1 MTPSGKVNAAIGAP
15 TVHTWGRL
23 RLQTNGGSLAEEKL
37 ATHPKVRP
45 LIRTFLGADQTYLKP
60 SNPQTFTTETRNEQA
75 AIRLAELTQDAVD
88 LGTDESSLAFFI
100 QAFGQSTGVALT
112 TPDLFRSQDDAAG
125 IADAGDNYNAI
136 YTGKAESGTLTVQ
149 STLSPV
155 ATVSAALRDLCKA
168 ELQDRSLTAWG
179 HWLGD
184 TESLHEPWN
193 WCKTGGGT
201 WNDMVNDAR
210 AGTETIVTG
219 THFITGSSPGNLTLD
234 AWITRA
240 EARTATFAP
249 DHDTNWSTGANAST
263 GSSKEMVR
271 LRMEAA
277 TSQYTRMTKGIW
289 SSDAFYSGT
298 LYYNYEM
305 NLVDNASFP
314 ITTFGGGG
322 SGNVDHVV
330 EFFGLDGSSPILYPY
345 NTSAGALDTTLA
357 RFGPSTARFG
367 TGRLYD
373 ERRMF
378 NNARR
383 TLTAIAQS
391 TGPSPVFPWIRGS
404 DTRVSATDTINPN
417 PTIADLTAMLRL
429 CASYDNCLDVIF
441 WYNDNPAQ
449 ATPDHDVHL
458 AAVEAFYPE
467 YVWNGKF
474 WEAA

>member
-1 MTPSGKVNAAIGAP
+1 MKVNP
-15 TVHTWGRL
+15 TAGSPTIHTWGRL
-23 RLQTNGGSLAEEKL
+23 RLQANGGSLAEEQL
-37 ATHPKVRP
+37 ARHPKVRP

-60 SNPQTFTTETRNEQA
+60 SNPMTFTTQTRAEQA

-88 LGTDESSLAFFI
+88 LGADESSLAFFI

-136 YTGKAESGTLTVQ
+136 YTGKAENGTLTVQ

-155 ATVSAALRDLCKA
+155 ATVSANLRDLCKA
-168 ELQDRSLTAWG
+168 RLQDRSLTAWG

-193 WCKTGGGT
+193 WCKTSGGV
-201 WNDMVNDAR
+201 WSDMENDAR
-210 AGTETIVTG
+210 AGTEVLITG
-219 THFITGSSPGNLTLD
+219 THFITGTSPGDLTLD
-234 AWITRA
+234 AWISRCIA
-240 EARTATFAP
+240 NRNANFAP
-249 DHDTNWSTGANAST
+249 SSNVSWASGTNAST
-263 GSSKEMVR
+263 GSHKEMVR

-289 SSDAFYSGT
+289 AGDAFYTGMKF
-298 LYYNYEM
+298 YNYEM
-305 NLVDNASFP
+305 NLVNNASYP

-322 SGNVDHVV
+322 SGNVDHTV

-345 NTSAGALDTTLA
+345 NTSAGELDPVLA
-357 RFGPSTARFG
+357 RFGPTPARAG

-383 TLTAIAQS
+383 TLGAIHKS
-391 TGPSPVFPWIRGS
+391 TGSLPVFPWVRAP
-404 DTRVSATDTINPN
+404 DERVSAVDEINPN
-417 PTIADLTAMLRL
+417 PTTADLTQMIRI
-429 CASYDNCLDVIF
+429 CASYDNCLNLIF

-449 ATPDHDVHL
+449 ATPDHATML
-458 AAVEAFYPE
+458 AAVTAFYPE
-467 YVWNGKF
+467 YAWTGSD